1 MISHV
6 KCIKRLIWNML
17 TLSLTL
23 IILSSASIS
32 QASNYPKH
40 LNGDPNWVLVN
51 AHQGVA
57 WYMDKSSVAVQ
68 KYAPPDYQIAVNVM
82 RVSFT
87 TNGFDLNLLNSP
99 QIYETETHYY
109 YYNWDSKRMYKLGS
123 DNKWH
128 YMTPVGDYAST
139 SSVVEGELTFYT
151 AYRMKFYG
159 GRQYKYTSPLGDY
172 SYSEAVPDEVYLL
185 IDAY

>member
-1 MISHV
+1 MSKHLQQLINLTFTVLMI
-6 KCIKRLIWNML
+6 MFF
-17 TLSLTL
+17 LSN
-23 IILSSASIS
+23 ASITK
-32 QASNYPKH
+32 ASSYPDH

-68 KYAPPDYQIAVNVM
+68 KYAPPNYQIAVNVM

-87 TNGFDLNLLNSP
+87 TNGFDLDLLYSP
-99 QIYETETHYY
+99 TIYETETHYY
-109 YYNWDSKRMYKLGS
+109 YYNWDSKRMYRLGS

-139 SSVVEGELTFYT
+139 SSVIEGELAFYT
-151 AYRMKFYG
+151 AYHMKFYG
-159 GRQYKYTSPLGDY
+159 GRQYKYTTSSGSS
-172 SYSEAVPDEVYLL
+172 SYSEAVPDEAYLL